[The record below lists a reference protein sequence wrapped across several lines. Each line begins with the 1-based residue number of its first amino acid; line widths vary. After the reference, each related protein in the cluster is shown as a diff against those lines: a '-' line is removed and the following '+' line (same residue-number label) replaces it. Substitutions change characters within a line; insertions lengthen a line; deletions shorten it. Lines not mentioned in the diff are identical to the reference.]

1 MEQKGKAGEELKVGE
16 ERGEKMKG
24 VEKKGRS
31 GEELRVGDRTGIVWK
46 VEERQE

>member
-1 MEQKGKAGEELKVGE
+1 LKVGE